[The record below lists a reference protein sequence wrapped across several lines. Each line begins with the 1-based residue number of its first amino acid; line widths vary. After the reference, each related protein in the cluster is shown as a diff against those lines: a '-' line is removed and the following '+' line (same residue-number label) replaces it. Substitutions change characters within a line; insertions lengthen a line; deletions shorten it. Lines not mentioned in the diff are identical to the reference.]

1 MILLTCTTEA
11 RPVYLTL
18 PTDIVWE
25 TIPASRLLTPLSRA
39 TPPNDPDIEAYV
51 LDQIVK
57 LVEQADNNVIILV
70 DACAIRHDARLEVV
84 DLVKK
89 TGFPV
94 YCAPMGKTAIP
105 EIYERYGGVSAWMY

>member
-1 MILLTCTTEA
+1 
-11 RPVYLTL
+11 
-18 PTDIVWE
+18 
-25 TIPASRLLTPLSRA
+25 
-39 TPPNDPDIEAYV
+39 
-51 LDQIVK
+51 LDQIIN
-57 LVEQADNNVIILV
+57 LVGQADNNVIIVV

-105 EIYERYGGVSAWMY
+105 ETYERYGGVSAWSHQLLAFP